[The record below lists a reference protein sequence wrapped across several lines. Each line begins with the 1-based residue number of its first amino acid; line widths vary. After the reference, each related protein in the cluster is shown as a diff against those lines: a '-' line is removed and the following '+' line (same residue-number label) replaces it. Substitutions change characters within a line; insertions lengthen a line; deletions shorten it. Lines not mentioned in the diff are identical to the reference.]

1 LEQKPA
7 QFVTLLSLSLS
18 LQIEAASENHNWEG
32 LQQKNGITERERER
46 EHKQGPQKAP
56 TFEGGKGDKRK
67 KKKNLFLVPNS
78 TSNII
83 SIL

>member
-1 LEQKPA
+1 VK
-7 QFVTLLSLSLS
+7 TTTGRDCSKKM
-18 LQIEAASENHNWEG
+18 G
-32 LQQKNGITERERER
+32 LQRER

-56 TFEGGKGDKRK
+56 TFEGEKGDKRK